1 MDRDDRGQPDL
12 APAEAAR
19 IHRRERERSAKER
32 ELMRTGQAK
41 AFKQILDAQAKR
53 AARIE
58 ERRSSKKDGGR
69 GEAGDTTD
77 RTTPSR

>member
-1 MDRDDRGQPDL
+1 MNDEDRRQPDL
-12 APAEAAR
+12 SPAEAER
-19 IHRRERERSAKER
+19 VRRRERERSGKER